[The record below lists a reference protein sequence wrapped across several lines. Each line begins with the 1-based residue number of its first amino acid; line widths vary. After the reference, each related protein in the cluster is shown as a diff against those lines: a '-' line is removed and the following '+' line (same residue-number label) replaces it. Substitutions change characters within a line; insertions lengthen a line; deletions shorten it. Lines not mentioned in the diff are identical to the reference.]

1 MNNTNQNSNQE
12 TKQGLNFSEV
22 VAGLLSILG
31 PREQDVIKRRY
42 ELTEKDRETLEE
54 IGQSYKITRERVRQI
69 EVDGIKRLQKIDL
82 NDGKFISIR
91 SVEQEINRLLRAHG
105 GIMEENYLLDELL
118 KVFGNNVLNRKSINF
133 IIGQLLSDKFS
144 YIKESDDFYGV
155 WKLNNVSWDFI
166 SNILIQIINIL
177 KRENKPLKSE
187 EILNL
192 YKSEYRALGPEK
204 DIISYLSELKL
215 DVDSVI
221 LSYLKIS
228 QYVKQNIL
236 GEWGLIDWNV
246 IMPKRMSDKIYLIL
260 KQEKKP
266 LHYIEVAKLIN
277 DAVFDKKVAQPA
289 TVHNELIM
297 DKKYILVGRG
307 IYGLEEWG
315 YMAGTVTEII
325 EAILKASGSMQKD
338 DLIQKVLEQR
348 MVRKTTI
355 ILSLSN
361 KEKFSKLPTGEFQL
375 ANA

>member
-1 MNNTNQNSNQE
+1 
-12 TKQGLNFSEV
+12 
-22 VAGLLSILG
+22 
-31 PREQDVIKRRY
+31 
-42 ELTEKDRETLEE
+42 
-54 IGQSYKITRERVRQI
+54 
-69 EVDGIKRLQKIDL
+69 
-82 NDGKFISIR
+82 
-91 SVEQEINRLLRAHG
+91 
-105 GIMEENYLLDELL
+105 
-118 KVFGNNVLNRKSINF
+118 
-133 IIGQLLSDKFS
+133 
-144 YIKESDDFYGV
+144 
-155 WKLNNVSWDFI
+155 
-166 SNILIQIINIL
+166 
-177 KRENKPLKSE
+177 
-187 EILNL
+187 
-192 YKSEYRALGPEK
+192 
-204 DIISYLSELKL
+204 
-215 DVDSVI
+215 
-221 LSYLKIS
+221 
-228 QYVKQNIL
+228 
-236 GEWGLIDWNV
+236 
-246 IMPKRMSDKIYLIL
+246 MSDKIYLIL